1 MHSPWILKDTPC
13 FCAKGSGGVYWTGP
27 TYFLIQMATCIYPQY
42 ICLKYLDCLSLG
54 ALIYSFFNW
63 TNKRIADVIQ
73 ARQDGGLFCRPS
85 IGTKILTPKVYKI
98 YHLHC
103 FLFFIFWKIWIDI
116 VLLEGCV
123 YFLKVYSFNGIH
135 FERCIF
141 RTRKFSHHLLKPNNH
156 NAVVRPSAP
165 GKLPRFWNFHLHILI
180 PIS

>member
-1 MHSPWILKDTPC
+1 
-13 FCAKGSGGVYWTGP
+13 
-27 TYFLIQMATCIYPQY
+27 MATCIYPQY

-54 ALIYSFFNW
+54 LWFLAFSIERTKGLPMWF
-63 TNKRIADVIQ
+63 
-73 ARQDGGLFCRPS
+73 RQGKTKVANQVLEL
-85 IGTKILTPKVYKI
+85 KILTLMVYKI

-141 RTRKFSHHLLKPNNH
+141 RIRKFSLHLLKPNNH
-156 NAVVRPSAP
+156 NAVVRPTAP
-165 GKLPRFWNFHLHILI
+165 AILPRFWNFHLHILI